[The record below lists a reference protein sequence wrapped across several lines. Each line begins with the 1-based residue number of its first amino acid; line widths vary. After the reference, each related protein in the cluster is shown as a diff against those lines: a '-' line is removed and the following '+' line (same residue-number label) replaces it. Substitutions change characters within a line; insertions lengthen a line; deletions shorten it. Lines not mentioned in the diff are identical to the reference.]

1 MKTQKTIA
9 GLGEVLW
16 DIYPQEKI
24 LGGATANVALNC
36 HRLGEKGVIVSGVG
50 EDPLGD
56 ELIRYLRKDNLNT
69 QYIQR
74 LPAKSTG
81 TVGVTLDEGGI
92 PHFRCSRDAAFDYLQ
107 ISGDLENLILH
118 SDAVVFGTLGQRNAI
133 SRKTIQHLISIPS
146 NAMKVFDVNFRE
158 WSESIDQIVMETLSH
173 ADVLKLNDR
182 ELNAIQK
189 SLGRESDGKKTFVIW
204 MLEKY
209 QLKLIALSLGEM
221 GCYITDGT
229 EQVVSPGYRVDGMD
243 TTGCGDAFIAGLI
256 IQYMEKASLEK
267 TADFANL
274 MGGFLATQKGA
285 TPLFTLQDLNRF
297 REDHPDRYDLS
308 DAGHDLH

>member
-1 MKTQKTIA
+1 MKTQKTIV

-36 HRLGEKGVIVSGVG
+36 HRLGEKGVVVSGVG

-56 ELIRYLRKDNLNT
+56 ELIRRLRKDNLNT

-74 LPAKSTG
+74 LPDRSTG
-81 TVGVTLDEGGI
+81 TVGVTLDERGI

-146 NAMKVFDVNFRE
+146 NTMKVFDVNFRG
-158 WSESIDQIVMETLSH
+158 WSESIAQIVGETLSH
-173 ADVLKLNDR
+173 ADVLKLNER
-182 ELNAIQK
+182 ELNSLRQTFGMK
-189 SLGRESDGKKTFVIW
+189 SDNKKIFFESLMERYD
-204 MLEKY
+204 LR
-209 QLKLIALSLGEM
+209 LIALSLGEM
-221 GCYITDGT
+221 GCIIMDRT
-229 EQVVSPGYRVDGMD
+229 EQVVSPGYRVDVLD
-243 TTGCGDAFIAGLI
+243 TTGCGDAFVAGLTVR
-256 IQYMEKASLEK
+256 YLENVSLEE

-274 MGGFLATQKGA
+274 MGGFLATRNGA
-285 TPLFTLQDLNRF
+285 TPAFSEEDLNRF
-297 REDHPDRYDLS
+297 RETHPDRSDISILS
-308 DAGHDLH
+308 E